1 MSDIV
6 PAGCA
11 LCANHR
17 DSDDGKTDAS
27 RAYKDTIG
35 SQQNLEAG
43 INCNNDQINNSNNSN
58 ELQTKKQGRKG
69 HHSRSRNAK
78 KQAGGGR
85 GRVRN
90 SYLKIVLDDESLD
103 LMYGMAQRTQQVV
116 RERFSDV
123 PKDEQEEETS
133 KVNVETSDKEGGD
146 TDRGDSQPSKKQ
158 KPPRP
163 LTFKPRSRNSL
174 HMTYF
179 FGGTTVC
186 EIPPEELVE
195 WHGQVMTRL
204 QQASGPIGGDAE
216 SGETESSRYTLHF
229 RELCLFPP
237 RRNTLI
243 VAIFNG
249 SPELHKLHDDFR
261 DIAINSD
268 SDGLKEVV
276 KRSKERW
283 TAHVTLGDLH
293 GGGRGEAKQEK
304 LDELAKLLQDGLGLD
319 AIEEKEDMMHSSNF
333 TAKVKGIAMGGPV
346 PSQVDL
352 NWDYFF

>member
-6 PAGCA
+6 SAGWE

-27 RAYKDTIG
+27 QANKDAMG
-35 SQQNLEAG
+35 SQQNLEAD

-58 ELQTKKQGRKG
+58 ELKTRKQGRKG
-69 HHSRSRNAK
+69 RRSRSQNRK
-78 KQAGGGR
+78 KQPQGGG

-90 SYLKIVLDDESLD
+90 SYLKIVMDDESVD
-103 LMYGMAQRTQQVV
+103 LMYGIAQRLRQVATQ
-116 RERFSDV
+116 RFPDV
-123 PKDEQEEETS
+123 PKDEQESEAS
-133 KVNVETSDKEGGD
+133 KVDGKASDKEGD
-146 TDRGDSQPSKKQ
+146 DRDRGDCQPSKKQ

-174 HMTYF
+174 HMTFF
-179 FGGTTVC
+179 FGGTTIC
-186 EIPPEELVE
+186 EIPPEELAE
-195 WHGQVMTRL
+195 WHSQVMTRL
-204 QQASGPIGGDAE
+204 QQASGPIGDDAE

-243 VAIFNG
+243 VAIFDG
-249 SPELHKLHDDFR
+249 SPELHKLHDELR
-261 DIAINSD
+261 DIAINSN

-276 KRSKERW
+276 NRSKEMW
-283 TAHVTLGDLH
+283 TAHATLGDLH

-304 LDELAKLLQDGLGLD
+304 LEELAKMLQDGLGLD
-319 AIEEKEDMMHSSNF
+319 VIQEKEDMMHSSNF

-352 NWDYFF
+352 NWDHFF